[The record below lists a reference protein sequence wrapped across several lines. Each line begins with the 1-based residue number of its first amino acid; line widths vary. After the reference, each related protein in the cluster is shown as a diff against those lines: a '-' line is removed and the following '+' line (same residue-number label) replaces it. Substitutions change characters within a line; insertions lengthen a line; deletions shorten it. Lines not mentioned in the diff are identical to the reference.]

1 VTALPGDVATVIVER
16 LRRLDT
22 SALSDALD
30 SFGRAGVVTGIAPIW
45 RGARIAGRVV
55 PVQLVPAGE
64 AVPPPHHLGTA
75 AIEAGG
81 PDDVIVVDNRGR
93 VEMGGWGGL
102 LARGASTRGVAGVV
116 VDGACRDADEMEEI
130 GFPVFARATTAR
142 TARGRVVERLAEE
155 IEIGGL
161 PVRRGDFVLADRTAV
176 VFVRADQAEE
186 VVTVAEAI
194 VTREAAMATAISQ
207 GLPITSVMG
216 LAYEDLLARI
226 SAETNVGDRR

>member
-1 VTALPGDVATVIVER
+1 VTATELVAR

-30 SFGRAGVVTGIAPIW
+30 SVGCAGVVTGIVPIW
-45 RGARIAGRVV
+45 PSGRIAGRVI

-64 AVPPPHHLGTA
+64 AVPPSHHLGTA

-102 LARGASTRGVAGVV
+102 LARGASARGVAGVV
-116 VDGACRDADEMEEI
+116 VDGACRDADELEEL
-130 GFPVFARATTAR
+130 GFAVFARATTAR
-142 TARGRVVERLAEE
+142 TARGRIVERVADE

-161 PVRRGDFVLADRTAV
+161 PVRRGDYVLADRTAV

-186 VVTVAEAI
+186 IVTVAEAI
-194 VTREAAMATAISQ
+194 VAREAAMATAIAQ

-216 LAYEDLLARI
+216 LAYEELLAKI
-226 SAETNVGDRR
+226 SVTTSSDERY